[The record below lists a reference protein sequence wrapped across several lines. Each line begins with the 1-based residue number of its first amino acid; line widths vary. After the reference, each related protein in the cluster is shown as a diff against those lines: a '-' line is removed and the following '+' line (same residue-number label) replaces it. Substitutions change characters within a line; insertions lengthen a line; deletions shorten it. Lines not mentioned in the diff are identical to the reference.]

1 MGSNLEK
8 NEGGKS
14 HDTLPYISM
23 VELFCVHPSVTDV
36 VLFFYP
42 CQHCI
47 LSLFSMSSSQH
58 CSFFNC
64 IIIKMIFFI
73 ILAESAPWF
82 EQKN

>member
-47 LSLFSMSSSQH
+47 LSLFS
-58 CSFFNC
+58 
-64 IIIKMIFFI
+64 I
-73 ILAESAPWF
+73 
-82 EQKN
+82 